1 MIRSGEPKQIRRRR
15 QAGVSLVELM
25 ISLTLGLILLAALLT
40 VFANSSAARGELERT
55 SRQIEN
61 GRYAIQLVADDLR
74 VAGFYGEFNAGAMPV
89 PAVLPDPCSTI
100 PAVWNTAAPLHVQG
114 YDAGIGAPTCLPLS
128 AKPNSDVFV
137 VRRVKTCVA
146 GVAGCEA
153 AAAGKPYLQAS
164 LCNTDT
170 SQRVLDVNGAVAFP
184 LLRKDCATPAAL
196 RQYMVNVYF
205 INDDTS
211 SGQNVPTLTRLELT
225 GGALVQVPL
234 VEGIEEINVEY
245 GIDTDGDGQ
254 ADAYSADPDN
264 YTYAGCT
271 TCTAGNNWA
280 NVVTV
285 HLYVLARSI
294 SPSPGYSDTRTY
306 RLGLNAAG
314 VPIIVGPKNDRY
326 RRNVYSAMVRIANPA
341 GRRDTP

>member
-1 MIRSGEPKQIRRRR
+1 MIRSGEPLTSGRRR

-25 ISLTLGLILLAALLT
+25 ISITLGLILLAALLT

-61 GRYAIQLVADDLR
+61 GRYAIQVMADDLR
-74 VAGFYGEFNAGAMPV
+74 VAGFYGELNVGSMPV
-89 PAVLPDPCSTI
+89 PAVLPDPCSTN

-114 YDAGIGAPTCLPLS
+114 YDTGIGAPGCLPIN

-153 AAAGKPYLQAS
+153 VAAGKPYLQAS
-164 LCNTDT
+164 LCNTDA
-170 SQRVLDVNGAVAFP
+170 SQYVLDVNGAVAFP
-184 LLRKDCATPAAL
+184 LMRKDCATPAAQ

-205 INDDTS
+205 ISDDNG

-225 GGALVQVPL
+225 GPALVQVPL

-254 ADAYSADPDN
+254 PDAYSADPDN
-264 YTYAGCT
+264 YTYVGCT
-271 TCTAGNNWA
+271 SCTPGNNWA
-280 NVVTV
+280 NVVTA
-285 HLYVLARSI
+285 HLFVLARSV
-294 SPSPGYSDTRTY
+294 SPSPGHTDTRTY